1 MFKGFIQYLCCC
13 HFAGIPKKYESF
25 QRFYG
30 EKKIKT
36 FRFPKWEIIIC
47 LFGNGA
53 LTCKND
59 KRLQR
64 SLHPHPLTVRLR

>member
-1 MFKGFIQYLCCC
+1 MFKGFLQYLCCC

-36 FRFPKWEIIIC
+36 FRFP
-47 LFGNGA
+47 N
-53 LTCKND
+53 
-59 KRLQR
+59 
-64 SLHPHPLTVRLR
+64 